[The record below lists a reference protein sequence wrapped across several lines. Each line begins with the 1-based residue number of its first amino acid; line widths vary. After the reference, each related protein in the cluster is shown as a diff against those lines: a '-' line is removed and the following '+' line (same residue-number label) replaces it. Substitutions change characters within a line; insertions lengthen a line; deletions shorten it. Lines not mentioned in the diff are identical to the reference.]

1 MKYYQKLLQYLYPTD
16 EVRAFL
22 VNDLYQELFKVVKVK
37 TLYCEDNLDDILRS
51 INYLNLKIEIEK
63 FLKNHEEYKKELDRL
78 LRHDGKTIVE
88 DLIIG
93 LLLYYST
100 SSYFKQFDIFKDR
113 KSVLYSPASI
123 IDVL

>member
-1 MKYYQKLLQYLYPTD
+1 MKYYQKLLKYLYPTD

-22 VNDLYQELFKVVKVK
+22 VNDLYQELFKIVKVK

-100 SSYFKQFDIFKDR
+100 SSKQFDIFKDR